1 MQESAGSGKPLQVVQ
16 FTDTHFF
23 AAEDGRLMGV
33 DTSATFQQVV
43 RLAAKQHASPDF
55 YLLTGD
61 LSQDET
67 EGSYIRFSRAIDGL
81 KAAPA
86 YYLPGNHDS
95 RHHMVKAFS
104 NTNTNFRHEKSF
116 VMGNWQVVLLDTQV
130 PGEVHGHLHEEEL
143 EHLEKSL
150 AAHPDLHTLVTL
162 HHHPVPVGSKW
173 IDQIS
178 VDNGE
183 ELLEVIDNF
192 SHVRG
197 VLCGHI
203 HQQFELQRKSV
214 RFMGS
219 PSTCVQFK
227 PQSGDFALDAMPP
240 GYRWLRLHAD
250 GTIESDVARVS
261 AVAAGLDLASA
272 GY

>member
-1 MQESAGSGKPLQVVQ
+1 MQESAGSGKLLQVVQ

-23 AAEDGRLMGV
+23 AAEDARLMGV

-43 RLAAKQHASPDF
+43 QLAAEQQQSPDF

-67 EGSYIRFSRAIDGL
+67 EGSYIRFSKAIDNL

-116 VMGNWQVVLLDTQV
+116 VAGDWHIILLDTQV
-130 PGEVHGHLHEEEL
+130 PGEVHGHLSSDEL
-143 EHLEKSL
+143 SHLKSSL
-150 AAHPDLHTLVTL
+150 QAYPNLHTLVTL

-183 ELLEVIDNF
+183 EFLAVIDNF
-192 SHVRG
+192 PQVRG

-203 HQQFELQRKSV
+203 HQQFEMRRKDVS
-214 RFMGS
+214 FMGS

-227 PQSGDFALDAMPP
+227 PKSSEFALDAVPP
-240 GYRWLRLHAD
+240 GYRWLHLHPD
-250 GTIESDVARVS
+250 GKIESEVARVS
-261 AVAAGLDLASA
+261 SIAAGLDLASA